1 MKNFYIE
8 HKEFIYAVFTTVFT
22 IAAGATIGF
31 VAARFINEKLSNHA
45 FRNCP
50 AENLVFLPDSFVGG
64 KYICLKK

>member
-1 MKNFYIE
+1 MKNLFSE
-8 HKEFIYAVFTTVFT
+8 HKEFIYAVFA

-45 FRNCP
+45 FHNCP
-50 AENLVFLPDSFVGG
+50 AEDLVFLQDAFVGG